1 MEGLSSSARLRSRVR
16 AQAQRRLRVLL
27 RRTSTSIQLARRRSE
42 REFCRLEKRRQ
53 SSLRSSRAVDEG
65 GQNGASAAVETVE
78 RDETD
83 QALYRCDD
91 IVRHLWQNIDLTNSE
106 DALEYFHDDVV
117 YEDLIYEKPFVG
129 KEEVRTF
136 LQSSRENAP
145 EGLRFVLDDV
155 SDGEDACGFTWHLE
169 LEINGKS
176 QNITKGISFYRV
188 DTEDRRIIYV
198 TDAPESFIKLGSI
211 GLKLANLAF
220 NFAKKVSLPEDVV
233 KEGFEK
239 VGFVGGSGTRVNW
252 GVLQEKIAEDE
263 VLPDEIERISRREE
277 AAKSLVNIDQ
287 LERNRRL
294 IAGSA
299 GMAVTTVLAFLLAG
313 QPWYVR
319 YFGVSPFL
327 GLSLGFLVSGQQG
340 L

>member
-1 MEGLSSSARLRSRVR
+1 MGERGIRERRRFSRSHTMEGLSSSARLRSRVR

-176 QNITKGISFYRV
+176 QNITRSIS
-188 DTEDRRIIYV
+188 
-198 TDAPESFIKLGSI
+198 
-211 GLKLANLAF
+211 LKLANLAF

-239 VGFVGGSGTRVNW
+239 VGFVGGSGTRVKW

-263 VLPDEIERISRREE
+263 VLPDEIERI
-277 AAKSLVNIDQ
+277 
-287 LERNRRL
+287 
-294 IAGSA
+294 
-299 GMAVTTVLAFLLAG
+299 
-313 QPWYVR
+313 
-319 YFGVSPFL
+319 
-327 GLSLGFLVSGQQG
+327 
-340 L
+340 

>member
-42 REFCRLEKRRQ
+42 REFCRLENRRQ

-188 DTEDRRIIYV
+188 DTEDRRIIYG
-198 TDAPESFIKLGSI
+198 K
-211 GLKLANLAF
+211 
-220 NFAKKVSLPEDVV
+220 
-233 KEGFEK
+233 
-239 VGFVGGSGTRVNW
+239 
-252 GVLQEKIAEDE
+252 
-263 VLPDEIERISRREE
+263 
-277 AAKSLVNIDQ
+277 
-287 LERNRRL
+287 
-294 IAGSA
+294 
-299 GMAVTTVLAFLLAG
+299 
-313 QPWYVR
+313 
-319 YFGVSPFL
+319 
-327 GLSLGFLVSGQQG
+327 
-340 L
+340 